1 MKDIHEVQP
10 IDIQTGLERLL
21 LKKSEY
27 GEHVVVGEER
37 LIVSREACP
46 AILLP
51 FNKQTPDIILI
62 QRFSQHC
69 KRLRSTEFE
78 DSPSL
83 QSNIRLQV
91 NGQTPAKISCDSID
105 LDVTGSP
112 LKCSFV
118 QYRDEADLPFTVSL
132 PLSKKKEKML
142 SYMPICST
150 KAGLIASNFNLVL
163 SKMSGNSDEHL
174 PLWVVCDGK
183 DAQGTLFIGLQRSEG
198 RMSRTIVTTSGPY
211 QGCENLP
218 SLDHLKMH
226 HIAIGPTK
234 RVESAVEA
242 TFDVLN
248 TVEENNSSSLQLICN
263 WKRPLTI
270 LSPPAPS
277 ASTTASLRIVSSDP
291 RCSAYQIF
299 QELNVLR
306 GFVAGLKS
314 GEVVWFIRE
323 GTTTMAQDI
332 EKVFA
337 IIREKGQRI
346 KKEEHRGS
354 EFDLMIESKSFNR
367 RQNMDFTDLLWTV
380 FMRCESYQELKES
393 LLLVF
398 EAVASGEVRPQ
409 IHVRNNT
416 QVGSL
421 SRNLM
426 RGQEGLPELSD
437 LTPLHMLIEMGC
449 EKIKRDY
456 INIFQAGELAT
467 GEQLSWFVSNCETS
481 PEMIVA
487 QLERLHVALQVAVA
501 LRMYLMLPQASLTQF
516 TAQVLNKM
524 KKEEP
529 SSLYSFSFKLET
541 LTVHQLLNSK
551 KASTWE
557 LSLCSSQGDFTKTLI
572 CHISHTPLI
581 QLSSTVAEQE
591 ETVEGGDKDEENEE
605 SYFCSFFTTVEDKLI
620 P

>member
-91 NGQTPAKISCDSID
+91 NGQTPAKISCDSIAD

-234 RVESAVEA
+234 R
-242 TFDVLN
+242 
-248 TVEENNSSSLQLICN
+248 
-263 WKRPLTI
+263 
-270 LSPPAPS
+270 
-277 ASTTASLRIVSSDP
+277 SLRIVSSDP